1 MSNKKEKI
9 LILCVDRDNDI
20 GAKTGLKAPIIGR
33 TPNLEAALLLATN
46 DPEESDA
53 NAIFGAIRAY
63 DSASSEP
70 NKDEYQIASI
80 TGSELGGLKADKEIK
95 EQLIEVLN
103 SFPADNVILV
113 TDGFGDEAAIPII
126 QSRVPL
132 LSVRRII
139 VRHSKSIE
147 ESWALFFKYLRILI
161 EDPYYSRWILGV
173 PGTLLIALS
182 LLWYYNQL
190 VYGGI
195 VFLFVVGGGLL
206 IKGFNIDKKVVEILF
221 PSPPNLIRLFTTV
234 TALILVGLDIY
245 QTYGSITEILGDSAQ
260 WLTILPIVIGYVLKF
275 AVDLATIA
283 SCIFL
288 VGLGVYFYFMRDS
301 RLWWTIIGIV
311 ATIWMRQVALSASTI
326 LLLQVTP
333 VPNEYILNLI
343 LMIGLGIASTVITIL
358 ITMKVSKLFM
368 STSTRS
374 RT

>member
-1 MSNKKEKI
+1 MSSKKEKI

-20 GAKTGLKAPIIGR
+20 GAKTGLKAPIVGR
-33 TPNLEAALLLATN
+33 THNLEAALLLATR

-63 DSASSEP
+63 DSSSSEP
-70 NKDEYQIASI
+70 NNDEYQIATI
-80 TGSELGGLKADKEIK
+80 TGSEFGGIKADKEIK
-95 EQLIEVLN
+95 AQLIEVLN
-103 SFPADNVILV
+103 SFSADNVILV

-126 QSRVPL
+126 QSYVPL

-190 VYGGI
+190 VLAGI

-206 IKGFNIDKKVVEILF
+206 IRGFNIDRKIIEILF
-221 PSPPNLIRLFTTV
+221 PSPPNLIRLFTTI
-234 TALILVGLDIY
+234 TALILVGLDVY
-245 QTYGSITEILGDSAQ
+245 QTHGSLTEILGDSTH
-260 WLTILPIVIGYVLKF
+260 WLMVLPIVIGYILKF

-288 VGLGVYFYFMRDS
+288 VGLGVYFYFQRDS
-301 RLWWTIIGIV
+301 RIWWTIIGIV
-311 ATIWMRQVALSASTI
+311 AIIWFRQVALSASTI
-326 LLLQVTP
+326 LLLQITP

-343 LMIGLGIASTVITIL
+343 FTIGLGIASTVITIL
-358 ITMKVSKLFM
+358 ITTKLSKLF
-368 STSTRS
+368 TSTGKRPH
-374 RT
+374 